1 MKITDIISE
10 DKLLEGL
17 PAKVF
22 SKLFGK
28 AIGGTAELV
37 GKGETNRAVSQLAT
51 KIANG
56 QTPAIADAEKLVGK
70 AAAKKTLAAAE
81 KEAASNARVAK
92 MSADLAGIG
101 EMAGAVKKW
110 SGIAISAG
118 LNGAYYWMMYE
129 PLRDYLNNINV
140 AEDMLKNGKVTPED
154 FDAYRKRE
162 MSGLIGQWTAL
173 WATGKLAKLPF
184 GVVSKIF
191 QGFSKT
197 PNVMSKAISGLGTA
211 GQVYFMNKVNS
222 PENAKA
228 IAEFMAGP
236 IMTPIFGGVG
246 TKAEDVIR
254 SFIPGAH
261 EIPSAEP
268 SELGQQGNDTP
279 AGDAQDADKPV
290 DNTASPAGDKPQA
303 TPKDK
308 WVYYSPG
315 LVQDPVTKEIDYK

>member
-10 DKLLEGL
+10 DKLPEGL
-17 PAKVF
+17 AAKAF
-22 SKLFGK
+22 SKVFGK
-28 AIGGTAELV
+28 AIGGAADLV
-37 GKGETNRAVSQLAT
+37 GKGNTGRAVDALAA
-51 KIANG
+51 KIARG
-56 QTPAIADAEKLVGK
+56 EQVAIADAEKLVGK
-70 AAAKKTLAAAE
+70 DAAKKTLAAAE
-81 KEAASNARVAK
+81 KEAEASARVAK
-92 MSADLAGIG
+92 MHADLAGIG

-140 AEDMLKNGKVTPED
+140 AEGMLKDGKVTPED

-162 MSGLIGQWTAL
+162 MSGLIGKWTAL

-184 GVVSKIF
+184 GVVSRIF

-268 SELGQQGNDTP
+268 TDPEQQGNDKP
-279 AGDAQDADKPV
+279 AGDAQDADKPA
-290 DNTASPAGDKPQA
+290 DDSASPAGDKPQA

-308 WVYYSPG
+308 WVYYAPG